1 MIIKNFPELRQAY
14 EYDCGATA
22 LQSILIYY
30 GFDMREGKI
39 IKMAKTNKEGTKPEE
54 ILKVLK
60 KFKLKAKLITPLSL
74 EDLKKF
80 LDNGWPVIILLQA
93 WANKA
98 KDYSKDWS
106 DGHYAIAIGY
116 DNKKIYFED
125 PASIR
130 RTYLS
135 YKELL
140 ERWHDCRQLNKKYYN
155 LGIVIQE
162 KRKIKIKLEHMD

>member
-22 LQSILIYY
+22 LQSVLIYY
-30 GFDMREGKI
+30 GFDVCEGKI
-39 IKMAKTNKEGTKPEE
+39 IKMAKTNKEGTQPEE

-60 KFKLKAKLITPLSL
+60 KFKLKAKLISPLSL

-80 LDNGWPVIILLQA
+80 LNNGWPVIILLQA

-106 DGHYAIAIGY
+106 DGHYVIAIGY

-162 KRKIKIKLEHMD
+162 KRKIKIKPEHMD

>member
-39 IKMAKTNKEGTKPEE
+39 IKMAKTNKEGTRPEE

-60 KFKLKAKLITPLSL
+60 RFKLKVKPMIPLGL

-93 WANKA
+93 WANRA

-106 DGHYAIAIGY
+106 DGHYVIAIGY

-162 KRKIKIKLEHMD
+162 KRKIKIKPEHMD

>member
-1 MIIKNFPELRQAY
+1 MMIKNFPELRQAY
-14 EYDCGATA
+14 QYDCGANA

-30 GFDMREGKI
+30 GFDIREGKI

-60 KFKLKAKLITPLSL
+60 KFKLKAKLISPISL
-74 EDLKKF
+74 GDLKKF
-80 LDNGWPVIILLQA
+80 LDRGWPVIIALQA
-93 WANKA
+93 WVNRA

-106 DGHYAIAIGY
+106 DGHYAVAVGY
-116 DNKKIYFED
+116 NNKKIYFED
-125 PASIR
+125 PASIN

-140 ERWHDCRQLNKKYYN
+140 ERWHDCDCLNKKYYN
-155 LGIVIQE
+155 LGIVVQE
-162 KRKIKIKLEHMD
+162 RRKINTKAEHMD